1 MVRDDIIE
9 YSLDAHHSE
18 EEGKKKRKEIWKVT
32 AILSIITILEVAVG
46 GLFPKRDP
54 QGDIQA
60 AWVFIKFGYIIL
72 TVIKAAYIV
81 MVFMH
86 LGEERKNFKMMILI
100 PYLIFI
106 LYLIF
111 HLLTEGSYVGA
122 TWTEYRV

>member
-1 MVRDDIIE
+1 MLRDDIIE

-32 AILSIITILEVAVG
+32 AILSLITIIEVLIG
-46 GLFPKRDP
+46 IYLPKHKA
-54 QGDIQA
+54 GS
-60 AWVFIKFGYIIL
+60 AWVFIKYGYIVL

-81 MVFMH
+81 MIFMH
-86 LGEERKNFKMMILI
+86 LGEERRNFKMMVLV

-111 HLLTEGSYVGA
+111 HLLNEGVSVGNL
-122 TWTEYRV
+122 WNEFNV